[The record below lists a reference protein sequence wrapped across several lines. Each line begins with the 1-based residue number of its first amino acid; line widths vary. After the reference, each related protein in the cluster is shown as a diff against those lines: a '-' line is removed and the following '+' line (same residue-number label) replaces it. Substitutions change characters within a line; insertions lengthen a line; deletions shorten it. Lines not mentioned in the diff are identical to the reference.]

1 MEENPEANTHT
12 DDINVF
18 EGMIYSQ
25 RIDFNSSISSFEKNI
40 GKSGLGP
47 LGMDNVYFDYFHGLA
62 LKGSGRNDEANEL
75 FYRIA
80 NENFYGIGRAL
91 VRELAQSQI

>member
-1 MEENPEANTHT
+1 
-12 DDINVF
+12 
-18 EGMIYSQ
+18 
-25 RIDFNSSISSFEKNI
+25 
-40 GKSGLGP
+40 
-47 LGMDNVYFDYFHGLA
+47 MDNVYFDYFHGLA